1 MSVLPQINESSAK
14 VEEVDQLVKLAK
26 FEDETKSNASLVLN
40 DKVRLRASFE
50 DGGSVLCV
58 VVSSLENAE
67 VVFQQ
72 KMSEAQF
79 KQHPGI
85 SETKIPF
92 RSAVSTIHGFIKQ
105 STAKNSSFR
114 MELKVRLKKNG
125 KTVAIFEFK
134 GKVETA
140 GFFDQYATSLAFELE
155 ELKSDALCRYLAQ
168 RLLKLEKANER
179 RDTKYNDVKKKYFDL
194 KDECKVLTEV
204 LDQTQRD
211 ESMLRQKEEA
221 YMAKIAQLE
230 RECDRLKE
238 ELEDETMAHEDLKS
252 DHDQLKS
259 NYDQLKS
266 NYDHLKSKYDQLKSD
281 YEPREIKYR
290 LLSAKYLKKRQRIE
304 ALENE
309 IVEIK
314 EKWFAPNEL
323 DALKIDQLIVETER
337 NELREEKKQWS
348 AKMKKLQ
355 DEVSEWKQKY
365 TDARSDVDE
374 WKLLASARLRQIEG
388 RSTGC
393 FSPTDSICF
402 TDSSRSTT
410 PESICFTDSS
420 RSTTTESIC
429 FTPTDSSRSL

>member
-1 MSVLPQINESSAK
+1 MSVMPQINESSAK

-26 FEDETKSNASLVLN
+26 FEDETKLNASLVLN

-50 DGGSVLCV
+50 DGGSLFSL

-79 KQHPGI
+79 KQHPSI
-85 SETKIPF
+85 SETDIPF
-92 RSAVSTIHGFIKQ
+92 RSAVSTIHGLIKQ

-114 MELKVRLKKNG
+114 MELKVRLKKSG

-179 RDTKYNDVKKKYFDL
+179 RDTKYNDVKEKYFDL
-194 KDECKVLTEV
+194 KDECK
-204 LDQTQRD
+204 
-211 ESMLRQKEEA
+211 
-221 YMAKIAQLE
+221 
-230 RECDRLKE
+230 
-238 ELEDETMAHEDLKS
+238 
-252 DHDQLKS
+252 
-259 NYDQLKS
+259 
-266 NYDHLKSKYDQLKSD
+266 
-281 YEPREIKYR
+281 
-290 LLSAKYLKKRQRIE
+290 
-304 ALENE
+304 
-309 IVEIK
+309 
-314 EKWFAPNEL
+314 
-323 DALKIDQLIVETER
+323 
-337 NELREEKKQWS
+337 ELREEKKYWS
-348 AKMKKLQ
+348 GKMKELQ

-365 TDARSDVDE
+365 TDERSDVDE

-393 FSPTDSICF
+393 FSPT
-402 TDSSRSTT
+402 
-410 PESICFTDSS
+410 ESICFTDSS

-429 FTPTDSSRSL
+429 FTPTDSSRSFESGLNINKWL

>member
-58 VVSSLENAE
+58 VVSSASLENAE

-85 SETKIPF
+85 SETNIPF
-92 RSAVSTIHGFIKQ
+92 RSAVSTIHGLIKQ

-114 MELKVRLKKNG
+114 MELKVRLKKSG

-134 GKVETA
+134 CKVETA
-140 GFFDQYATSLAFELE
+140 GLFDQYATSLAFELE

-179 RDTKYNDVKKKYFDL
+179 RDTKYNDVKEKYFDL
-194 KDECKVLTEV
+194 KDECKELKEV

-211 ESMLRQKEEA
+211 ESMLRQKEGA

-238 ELEDETMAHEDLKS
+238 ELDDETTAHEDLKS
-252 DHDQLKS
+252 D
-259 NYDQLKS
+259 YDQLKS
-266 NYDHLKSKYDQLKSD
+266 NY
-281 YEPREIKYR
+281 EI
-290 LLSAKYLKKRQRIE
+290 LLDGYNDKKVEVE

-314 EKWFAPNEL
+314 
-323 DALKIDQLIVETER
+323 
-337 NELREEKKQWS
+337 KK
-348 AKMKKLQ
+348 M
-355 DEVSEWKQKY
+355 V
-365 TDARSDVDE
+365 RS
-374 WKLLASARLRQIEG
+374 K
-388 RSTGC
+388 
-393 FSPTDSICF
+393 
-402 TDSSRSTT
+402 
-410 PESICFTDSS
+410 
-420 RSTTTESIC
+420 
-429 FTPTDSSRSL
+429 